1 MLYNNDNMESLNKD
15 NEQKRGRG
23 RPKKNQIGNIGD
35 KKRKLNDNINNT
47 HIKEASLSK
56 AKDEI
61 ILYFPSITLSDINY
75 RKDNSESTEN
85 KADPHDIFTIN
96 ECNSSSKSDS
106 DYDPHQESNNIIV
119 AELKQKITEQK
130 YMINN
135 LNEEIE
141 KYKLL
146 LSKND
151 LPCRNVVKSNIF
163 LVDVDN
169 DKCIIPTTT
178 NIACGHCGHDFND
191 VQCVLPEYIY
201 DDKWHVSGCYC
212 CVECSA
218 ADSFCRNDADVW
230 NRLSLLKDLY
240 NIDTII
246 PTPDRRIFKK
256 FGGPVDYDIYKNN
269 VHKCDRN
276 YRLIMPPMASIIAS
290 TEQISQ
296 DPTRVSITM
305 NDLKNNAKLKRSKPL
320 MGAKDNIFS
329 YYT

>member
-1 MLYNNDNMESLNKD
+1 MYHMENLNKD
-15 NEQKRGRG
+15 PEQKRGRG
-23 RPKKNQIGNIGD
+23 RPKKNLMGNNHE
-35 KKRKLNDNINNT
+35 KKRKINDNINNT

-75 RKDNSESTEN
+75 KKDNSESVEN
-85 KADPHDIFTIN
+85 KISPHDIFTIN
-96 ECNSSSKSDS
+96 EGNTSSKSDS
-106 DYDPHQESNNIIV
+106 DYDTNQESNNILV
-119 AELKQKITEQK
+119 TELKQKITEQK
-130 YMINN
+130 YTINT

-151 LPCRNVVKSNIF
+151 LPCRNVTKMNVF
-163 LVDVDN
+163 LVDIVSGE
-169 DKCIIPTTT
+169 CIIPESTS
-178 NIACGHCGHDFND
+178 IACGHCSHNFND

-201 DDKWHVSGCYC
+201 DDKWHVGGCYC
-212 CVECSA
+212 CVECAA
-218 ADSFCRNDADVW
+218 ADSFSRNDADVW

-240 NIDTII
+240 KVDVII

-256 FGGPVDYDIYKNN
+256 FGGPVDYDVYKNN
-269 VHKCDRN
+269 IHKCDRN

-290 TEQISQ
+290 TEQTTL
-296 DPTRVSITM
+296 DPTRVSISM
-305 NDLKNNAKLKRSKPL
+305 SDLKHNAKLKRSKPL